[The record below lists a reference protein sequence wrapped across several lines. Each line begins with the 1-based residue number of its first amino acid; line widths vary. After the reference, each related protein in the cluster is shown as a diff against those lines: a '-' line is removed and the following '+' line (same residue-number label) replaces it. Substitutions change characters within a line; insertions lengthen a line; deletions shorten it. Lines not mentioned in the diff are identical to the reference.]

1 MELVHDPKT
10 NEFSTLI
17 EGQKCIV
24 HYTVLAS
31 DVIDIDHVFVPRAIE
46 GKGVARHMMEQVVQF
61 LEHNKIKTET
71 SCEYAKKFFDD
82 DRYRKYLNK

>member
-1 MELVHDPKT
+1 MELTHDPKT
-10 NEFSTLI
+10 NEFSALV

-24 HYTVLAS
+24 HYI
-31 DVIDIDHVFVPRAIE
+31 VIDSNTLDIDHVFVPRTLQ
-46 GKGVARHMMEQVVQF
+46 GKGVARQMMEQVVRF
-61 LEHNKIKTET
+61 LEHNKVKVET